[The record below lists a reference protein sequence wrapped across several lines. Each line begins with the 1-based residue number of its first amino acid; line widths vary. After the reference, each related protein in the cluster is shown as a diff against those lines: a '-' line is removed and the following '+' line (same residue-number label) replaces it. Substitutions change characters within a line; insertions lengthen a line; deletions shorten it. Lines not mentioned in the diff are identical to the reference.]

1 MVRLIIELIYMKNA
15 LAAGKGVF
23 CVFKSFF
30 RVLSKK
36 PKTDWHK
43 EIVPVFFDIT
53 IVSSKV
59 CENFIA

>member
-1 MVRLIIELIYMKNA
+1 MKNA